1 MMIQI
6 NTLYTLENVCD
17 FYYICDDY
25 TVINKNT
32 NQIKKVTITKRGYP
46 IVTLQ
51 LKYDSSKN
59 LKVPM
64 HKIIALAFIKNEPYE
79 LIEHIN
85 DNKLDYRV
93 ENLKFSNRM
102 ANAQTAKKFGAYNK
116 VESIYKIKC
125 LSGEEKIGTIKELAK
140 QLNAPRITLYDI
152 YYNNRVSKKYN
163 IKSIEL
169 LAGQQTVER

>member
-1 MMIQI
+1 
-6 NTLYTLENVCD
+6 
-17 FYYICDDY
+17 
-25 TVINKNT
+25 
-32 NQIKKVTITKRGYP
+32 
-46 IVTLQ
+46 
-51 LKYDSSKN
+51 
-59 LKVPM
+59 M

-93 ENLKFSNRM
+93 ENLKFSNRL
-102 ANAQTAKKFGAYNK
+102 ANVQTAKKFGAYNK